1 METFRIIQ
9 LIVFILGT
17 AFLLIISKKSLSNQR
32 VHGFYRFF
40 VFEFTFILI
49 LLNLPFWFKQPLS
62 AHQIISWFLLIV
74 SIYYVA
80 ASFYFLTKIGGS
92 KSRKRES
99 ANFKFENTANLVKD
113 GVYKYIRH
121 PMYSSLLFLSL
132 GAMFKNIS
140 IFTILL
146 EVLILLFLFLTAKFE
161 ENENIEFF
169 GEAYREYMKGTK
181 MFIPFIF

>member
-9 LIVFILGT
+9 LVVFILGT
-17 AFLLIISKKSLSNQR
+17 TFLLIVSKKSLSNQK

-40 VFEFTFILI
+40 VFEFTLILI
-49 LLNLPFWFKQPLS
+49 LLNLPCWFFKPLS
-62 AHQIISWFLLIV
+62 LQQIASWMLLAV

-80 ASFYFLTKIGGS
+80 ASFYLLTKIGGS
-92 KSRKRES
+92 KNRKGES

-146 EVLILLFLFLTAKFE
+146 EILILLFLFLTAKFE
-161 ENENIEFF
+161 EKENLEFF
-169 GEAYREYMKGTK
+169 GEAYKEYMTETK